1 MTGDAAR
8 GFPAF
13 PAQPG
18 RRSTRG
24 KSWWGRAWVQ
34 ALEDTSL
41 DSDQLRKGRRYANSG
56 QVGTITV
63 SPGRIAAVVHAPE
76 ESYDAAVLVDRLSGD
91 EWRRFL
97 DQVGARAGHIAALLD
112 GEMPHDLVD
121 AAADAGVPLLPGIG
135 DLDPSCTCDG
145 WELPCQHAAAL
156 CYQLGWLLDE
166 DPFVLLLMR
175 GQSRESLL
183 DDLQNRM
190 TTTVSVAPGNR
201 DQAGSVGSRAVG
213 AGAVGAGPESGSA
226 ARDASAGT
234 LAAEAYAL
242 SAVPGLPH
250 PPDLPARAEPDDIV
264 INDTQPPPGME
275 PATLPLLVLDAAR
288 RARALLS
295 ALLAGAPEPWLLDE
309 WQDAVRLAA
318 DYPALTDRLCAATGR
333 PTELPVAVQAWSY
346 GGAPGLDVLEHTW
359 APDPSELAR
368 ARTELLAAWDDP
380 DNLEIAV
387 NGNQLT
393 TTAGA
398 TVSQLRLDRLGRWH
412 PYRRTADQWLPAGPA
427 DRDPTSLL
435 AVLDD

>member
-1 MTGDAAR
+1 
-8 GFPAF
+8 
-13 PAQPG
+13 
-18 RRSTRG
+18 
-24 KSWWGRAWVQ
+24 VQ

-76 ESYDAAVLVDRLSGD
+76 DSYEAAVVVDHLSGD

-175 GQSRESLL
+175 GRSRERLL
-183 DDLQNRM
+183 DDLQHRM
-190 TTTVSVAPGNR
+190 TAGVSVASGNFG
-201 DQAGSVGSRAVG
+201 Q
-213 AGAVGAGPESGSA
+213 SA
-226 ARDASAGT
+226 E
-234 LAAEAYAL
+234 EAYAL
-242 SAVPGLPH
+242 SPVPGLPE
-250 PPDLPARAEPDDIV
+250 PPDLPAKAEPDDIV
-264 INDTQPPPGME
+264 INGSQLPPGMT
-275 PATLPLLVLDAAR
+275 PATLPLLVHDAAR

-295 ALLAGAPEPWLLDE
+295 ALLTGAPQPWLLDE
-309 WQDAVRLAA
+309 WRDAVRLAA
-318 DYPALTDRLCAATGR
+318 DYPVLSDRLSTATDR
-333 PTELPVAVQAWSY
+333 PTELALAVQAWSY
-346 GGAPGLDVLEHTW
+346 GGAAGLDVLEHNWT
-359 APDPSELAR
+359 PDPSELAR

-387 NGNQLT
+387 NGNQFT

-398 TVSQLRLDRLGRWH
+398 AAFQLRLDRLGRWH
-412 PYRRTADQWLPAGPA
+412 PYRRTGAQWLPAGPA